1 MRLIKNLY
9 VCGVNTML
17 DLFTAAG
24 MTTNRPYQDDAVQAV
39 IDYLKKKP
47 GNPIICAATGTG
59 KSVIIASLIKRILAA
74 NGHARI
80 MVATHVAELLEQ
92 NAGKLRGIMPQADI
106 GLYSAGLGQKD
117 SHNQIVF
124 AGIQSIYRASGLGS
138 FNLLIVDEVHTIS
151 RKDKSMWKSLID
163 GLLAVNPKL
172 RIVGLSAT
180 PFRMDSGSLTDGEES
195 LFTDIV
201 FDYGLGRA
209 IQDGYLVPLT
219 AKDTK
224 TKYDVSGVGK
234 IAGEFNLK
242 ELEAATNVD
251 ELTQKAVAEIIE
263 AGANRKSWL
272 IFCNGVAHSFAVRDE
287 FRRRGIICE
296 TVTGETP
303 EWERSAILSGF
314 KAGTIKAVTNNAVWT
329 TGVDVPHVDLIGML
343 RHTMSGGLLLQ
354 MAGRGTR
361 VIIDAGAYETSTLRR
376 KAIAESAKPN
386 CLFLDFAGNIYRHG
400 FLDQIK
406 AKEKGAKGDGV
417 APMKAC
423 PECFSICHAAAKT
436 CKDCGYEFPV
446 NTEEKIDSL
455 YQGAVM
461 SGPRE
466 VGVSHV
472 EYLPHNMGKEGK
484 VHSLRAKYHL
494 ADGSSVSEWICLWHS
509 GFAKQKADKWM
520 EDRATIE
527 MDIPG
532 DPYAMIDQGY
542 CKYLKVPE
550 SIVITKDGKY
560 DRIVQYKNLQ
570 IRQTTDYGS
579 EAKTA
584 DDDFDIAW

>member
-1 MRLIKNLY
+1 
-9 VCGVNTML
+9 ML

-24 MTTNRPYQDDAVQAV
+24 ITTNRPYQDDAVQAV

-47 GNPIICAATGTG
+47 GNPVICAATGTG
-59 KSVIIASLIKRILAA
+59 KSIIIASLIKRIVGA
-74 NGHARI
+74 NPASRI

-92 NAGKLRGIMPQADI
+92 NSSKLRGIMPQADI
-106 GLYSAGLGQKD
+106 GIYSAGLGQREAG
-117 SHNQIVF
+117 NQIVF
-124 AGIQSIYRASGLGS
+124 AGIQSIYRAKNIGT
-138 FNLLIVDEVHTIS
+138 FNMLIVDEVHTIS

-163 GLLAVNPKL
+163 GLKEANPKL

-180 PFRMDSGSLTDGEES
+180 PFRMDSGSLTDGEDS

-251 ELTQKAVAEIIE
+251 SLTRKAVAEIID

-287 FRRRGIICE
+287 FRRMGIVCE

-303 EWERSAILSGF
+303 DNERANILSGF
-314 KAGTIKAVTNNAVWT
+314 KSGSIKAVTNNAVWT

-361 VIIDAGAYETSTLRR
+361 VIIDAGQYETSTLRR

-406 AKEKGAKGDGV
+406 AKEKGKKGDGV

-423 PECFSICHAAAKT
+423 PDCFTICHAAAKT
-436 CKDCGYEFPV
+436 CKDCGYEFPKNDV
-446 NTEEKIDSL
+446 EILGNKYNGQILGGEPDKRKVIGITYMAHTPRKENAITCLRVKYRHDDESTTNEYVSLFSDHPYARGIANKWWELREGGNYDGMTIQQIINAGLCDKLMVPTEVMVVREK
-455 YQGAVM
+455 GFEKPKA
-461 SGPRE
+461 
-466 VGVSHV
+466 
-472 EYLPHNMGKEGK
+472 MGLSYPVPGF
-484 VHSLRAKYHL
+484 VHSIVY
-494 ADGSSVSEWICLWHS
+494 ETQ
-509 GFAKQKADKWM
+509 GFA
-520 EDRATIE
+520 ERTE
-527 MDIPG
+527 
-532 DPYAMIDQGY
+532 
-542 CKYLKVPE
+542 
-550 SIVITKDGKY
+550 
-560 DRIVQYKNLQ
+560 
-570 IRQTTDYGS
+570 
-579 EAKTA
+579 
-584 DDDFDIAW
+584 DDDFDIPF